1 MDSYEKLMERMG
13 TLPFSSPRTES
24 GIEIELLKKH
34 FTPEEAEI
42 ACNLTGM
49 PETAA
54 SVAQRIGMDAKALGE
69 SLDAM
74 VKKRSIFKVFTE
86 EPLYSLPASLIFG
99 IQDWQVG
106 KISADEVGLW
116 HQYWEEGGAR
126 ELFTSKTPIARVVP
140 VARSISGEMTVFSY
154 EEVEKVI
161 DGAKTISITDC
172 ICRSMHKLVGKGC
185 DAPDKGMCIHF
196 DTYSDFYT
204 NNKMA
209 RRATKEE
216 AREVLARAR
225 DAGLVHCTLNVKS
238 GPMFICNCCGCCC
251 VTLKA
256 ITKLNFPNA
265 IAKSNFIAEVSPDA
279 CTGCGTCVER
289 CNVKAL
295 ELVNDVAHLKTE
307 RCIGCGVC
315 ETSCKFGAISLRRKS
330 VLAEIPADVPEFFA
344 KHAAGR
350 ERK

>member
-1 MDSYEKLMERMG
+1 MSS
-13 TLPFSSPRTES
+13 LPFSSPRTES
-24 GIEIELLKKH
+24 KVEIELLKRH

-42 ACNLTGM
+42 ASHLTGM

-54 SVAQRIGMDAKALGE
+54 SIAQRTGMDAKALE
-69 SLDAM
+69 EVLEM
-74 VKKRSIFKVFTE
+74 LVKKRSIFKVFTK

-106 KISADEVGLW
+106 RISADEVELW

-126 ELFTSKTPIARVVP
+126 DLFTSKTPIARVLP
-140 VARSISGEMTVFSY
+140 ISKSIPAEMTVFSY
-154 EEVEKVI
+154 EEVEKII
-161 DGAKTISITDC
+161 DGATTVSITDC
-172 ICRSMHKLVGKGC
+172 VCRSMHKLVGKGC

-196 DTYSDFYT
+196 DTYGEFYA
-204 NNKMA
+204 NNNMG

-225 DAGLVHCTLNVKS
+225 DAGLVHCTLNVQT

-256 ITKLNFPNA
+256 ITKLDFPNA
-265 IAKSNFIAEVSPDA
+265 IAKSNFIAEVSADA

-289 CNVKAL
+289 CNVHAL
-295 ELVNDVAHLKTE
+295 ELVDDVAHLKQE

-315 ETSCKFGAISLRRKS
+315 ETGCQFEAISLKRKDD
-330 VLAEIPADVPEFFA
+330 LAEVPVDVGEFFA

-350 ERK
+350 VKK